1 MVYLQLSGWFWQLPL
16 PDFLKA
22 QFNRLNIHITAIES
36 TFQSFKK
43 AKNLWGKDFRTSIL
57 LVQVQTRSKS
67 IFWMFTQ
74 PIEIFIHPCTTT
86 LHCSL
91 RFQRSKSRSFRFWTP
106 ALLEPTRKQRLV
118 CGNYKWG
125 SFSVDIEP
133 DIRYSTNQA
142 ICINRRTG
150 EYFCPTKIVCERG
163 K

>member
-16 PDFLKA
+16 PDFLQP

-43 AKNLWGKDFRTSIL
+43 AKNLLGKDFRTSIL

-91 RFQRSKSRSFRFWTP
+91 RFQRSKSLQHDQDPWSMQFRAQFGHSLDTLREH
-106 ALLEPTRKQRLV
+106 LLIQKSLRDHSEITQKTLTLLA
-118 CGNYKWG
+118 K
-125 SFSVDIEP
+125 
-133 DIRYSTNQA
+133 
-142 ICINRRTG
+142 RTLSQD
-150 EYFCPTKIVCERG
+150 VL
-163 K
+163 